1 MINCQFENLR
11 DVIDPET
18 NKKLGEIYQTFT
30 CDDDPAMFQTF
41 TKDDQTFRA
50 YKRFDA
56 GDVIV
61 F

>member
-11 DVIDPET
+11 NVLDKKG
-18 NKKLGEIYQTFT
+18 NKIGEIFETFK

-41 TKDDQTFRA
+41 TKDDQIFRA

-56 GDVIV
+56 GDIIV